1 MDVESAGK
9 LGLVNSKWLELLAL
23 RLDFRNGA
31 SGTDVCFTLGV
42 ESEVLKLSFEWM
54 IDSVG
59 LWLFEF
65 VNGLEM
71 FSVGSCVNELTRLS
85 TRLSL

>member
-1 MDVESAGK
+1 
-9 LGLVNSKWLELLAL
+9 L
-23 RLDFRNGA
+23 RLDFRKGA

-42 ESEVLKLSFEWM
+42 ESELLKESFEWM

-71 FSVGSCVNELTRLS
+71 FSVGSWVKELIRFS